1 MAFSHALDAHGRR
14 VRIPAH
20 WLTHPVL
27 SVGFAPETT
36 PEPVA
41 PMLRARK
48 PKPVDPAPETPAA
61 EPVTGEP
68 IEAPAT
74 GDTREG
80 E

>member
-1 MAFSHALDAHGRR
+1 MAFTHAYDANGRR

-20 WLTHPVL
+20 WLSHPVL
-27 SVGFAPETT
+27 SIGFTPEPA

-41 PMLRARK
+41 PKPRV
-48 PKPVDPAPETPAA
+48 PKPRPVVEAPKTPVA

>member
-1 MAFSHALDAHGRR
+1 MAFTHAQDAHGRR

-27 SVGFAPETT
+27 SRGFTPELAPE
-36 PEPVA
+36 PA
-41 PMLRARK
+41 PARKLRA
-48 PKPVDPAPETPAA
+48 PKTPVA

-74 GDTREG
+74 GDTEEG